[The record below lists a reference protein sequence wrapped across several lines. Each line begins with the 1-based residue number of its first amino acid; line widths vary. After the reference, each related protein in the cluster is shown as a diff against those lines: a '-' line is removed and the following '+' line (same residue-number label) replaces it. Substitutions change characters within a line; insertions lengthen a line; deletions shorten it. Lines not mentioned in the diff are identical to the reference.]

1 MLDRP
6 SLSDTPTRRWHCRE
20 LAGLALAGLLGVVH
34 GPTLAQARESQQTVY
49 RCGQAYTNAPPAGA
63 SCERLSG
70 QQVTVIEGTRVQRPP
85 AAEVSSRAAARV
97 PEASVPQAAG
107 MAAQPAGP
115 GPAQAQRDEQA
126 RTVLLAEYERTRE
139 RLHALQ
145 LEQRQLQ
152 MTTPAADVARQQAL
166 EQALARTQ
174 RDLHSLQREL
184 DRKPPAGG
192 SR

>member
-1 MLDRP
+1 MLYPELFKQLEAVRWNMDTDIPWDRFDATQ
-6 SLSDTPTRRWHCRE
+6 LS
-20 LAGLALAGLLGVVH
+20 
-34 GPTLAQARESQQTVY
+34 
-49 RCGQAYTNAPPAGA
+49 
-63 SCERLSG
+63 
-70 QQVTVIEGTRVQRPP
+70 
-85 AAEVSSRAAARV
+85 
-97 PEASVPQAAG
+97 
-107 MAAQPAGP
+107 
-115 GPAQAQRDEQA
+115 DEQA